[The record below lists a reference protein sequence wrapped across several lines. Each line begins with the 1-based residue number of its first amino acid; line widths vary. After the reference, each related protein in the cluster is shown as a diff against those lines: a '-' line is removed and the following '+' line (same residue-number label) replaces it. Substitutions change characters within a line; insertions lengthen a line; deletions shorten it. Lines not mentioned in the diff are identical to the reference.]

1 MTLPLLVLASWVG
14 ATSTAHSQ
22 ATLAVLGLASWVGA
36 IYTARVLGARK
47 GYYNSWLWGFFIAW
61 LGVIIVACKKPRYE
75 KRNRHLPGENQRW
88 AELVRK
94 QAEIDR
100 QRAR

>member
-1 MTLPLLVLASWVG
+1 VTLVLLALANSVG
-14 ATSTAHSQ
+14 ATTTAHSQ

-36 IYTARVLGARK
+36 IYTAHVLGARK
-47 GYYNSWLWGFFIAW
+47 GYYSSWLWGFFLAW

-75 KRNRHLPGENQRW
+75 KRKERALGEDRRW

>member
-1 MTLPLLVLASWVG
+1 M
-14 ATSTAHSQ
+14 
-22 ATLAVLGLASWVGA
+22 TLAVLGLASWVGA
-36 IYTARVLGARK
+36 IYAAHVLGARK

-75 KRNRHLPGENQRW
+75 KRNNRPLGEDQRW